1 MILQLFAFIFTILDK
16 SILNEKTMTKYL
28 FLLLFGFLS
37 FANATHNE
45 PNQDNLNFGYI
56 AKLKSDGSVDF
67 IGNKNSILSNWN
79 SNLNLG
85 DQKLSSVEIVKEG
98 KQYFLLAKGVTTE
111 TGMDHNVIKY
121 TVISVMELVES
132 EAYLYVSPTV
142 CTQVS
147 TDEYSKVRPKG
158 NDCVTPLDESTVNAP
173 QKRIAKDL
181 AIVGIEINYKIIGD
195 YYKKHKLN
203 VEL

>member
-1 MILQLFAFIFTILDK
+1 MI
-16 SILNEKTMTKYL
+16 MTKYL
-28 FLLLFGFLS
+28 LLLLVGFLS
-37 FANATHNE
+37 FANATHSE
-45 PNQDNLNFGYI
+45 PNHDNLNYGYI

-79 SNLNLG
+79 SNLNIG
-85 DQKLSSVEIVKEG
+85 DQKLTSVEVVKEG

-121 TVISVMELVES
+121 TVISVMELIES
-132 EAYLYVSPTV
+132 DTYLYVSPTV

-147 TDEYSKVRPKG
+147 KDDYSKVRPKE
-158 NDCVTPLDESTVNAP
+158 NECVIPLDESTGNVP

-203 VEL
+203 LEL